1 MMQVSYRTSS
11 FSAISVGSSRKS
23 FPSLRLSRFRICAI
37 QATPETVQKVSN
49 IVRKQLAL
57 TPETELTPATKFSAL
72 GADSLDTVE
81 IVMGLEEEF
90 GLNIEDDSAED
101 ITTIQEAADLI
112 EKLVQKKDEA

>member
-1 MMQVSYRTSS
+1 MNMMFVLFMFALLVSIYGL
-11 FSAISVGSSRKS
+11 I
-23 FPSLRLSRFRICAI
+23 
-37 QATPETVQKVSN
+37 
-49 IVRKQLAL
+49 
-57 TPETELTPATKFSAL
+57 ELI
-72 GADSLDTVE
+72 DSYLMWQVE